1 MNELYRLLIFLSIP
15 GLAGRL
21 SDGINSLLCAA
32 FLPNVAHRNW
42 AFVKKEAIKW
52 KDDGGIE
59 LANLEGADKLDP
71 GNYKPG
77 EGFTRGTFA
86 CAAAEYGDLK
96 IRDQLLKELDEQYH
110 PVFTT
115 RTGAL
120 KNKGLSTL
128 AQGEFLRGRMGYVI
142 QV

>member
-1 MNELYRLLIFLSIP
+1 M
-15 GLAGRL
+15 
-21 SDGINSLLCAA
+21 
-32 FLPNVAHRNW
+32 
-42 AFVKKEAIKW
+42 KKEAIKW
-52 KDDGGIE
+52 KADGSIE
-59 LANLEGADKLDP
+59 LVNLVGADRLDA

-77 EGFTRGTFA
+77 EGFLRGTFA

-115 RTGAL
+115 KTGAL

-128 AQGEFLRGRMGYVI
+128 AQGGSVKGRMAYV
-142 QV
+142 VRS